1 MVVTDDERRQGMD
14 EVPVGRGYSKTHGLD
29 NPGFP
34 RWIGAAGPKAPE
46 VLAKL
51 PFHLLRLFVLGYSI
65 PRKGLS

>member
-14 EVPVGRGYSKTHGLD
+14 QVPVGRGYSKTHGLY

-34 RWIGAAGPKAPE
+34 RWIGPAGPKAPE

-51 PFHLLRLFVLGYSI
+51 PI
-65 PRKGLS
+65 PCFTRRVRQDSAT